1 MPLIIGTNDLRV
13 TIFDPETPIFSCSL
27 NGGHMF
33 NKIFFLAL
41 VCLPLFLNCAGHR
54 QAANNAQISA
64 AHNLIPVYRTGFDVK
79 DVKDGLFIEALDD
92 DSTAK
97 AAGMQKGDLIV
108 SINGRG
114 PSNKEFLKLMHSN
127 RGENILF
134 KINRYGQIL
143 DYSITPKLYFNSP
156 PSAYK
161 IYELSVIDEQRVNL
175 AVIVTEVRNNTGER
189 NYLWEESMRHQ
200 VQGNIENNMLNNLD
214 RQDRFSFVDRSRLDI
229 IIDGYKLNMTGLA
242 SDDARAEI
250 GKKTGATHLLVTTF
264 ARNPKWIKGRE
275 SCEDTVTGRLMEIK
289 SGKVLAVDQSTSD
302 CKQLFVNMI
311 RNQ

>member
-1 MPLIIGTNDLRV
+1 
-13 TIFDPETPIFSCSL
+13 
-27 NGGHMF
+27 MF
-33 NKIFFLAL
+33 NNIFFLAL

-54 QAANNAQISA
+54 QSENNAKIST

-79 DVKDGLFIEALDD
+79 EVKDGLFIETFDA

-108 SINGRG
+108 SINGRA
-114 PSNKEFLKLMHSN
+114 PSNKELLKLMHSN

-134 KINRYGQIL
+134 KINRYGQLL

-161 IYELSVIDEQRVNL
+161 IYELSVIDEQKVNL
-175 AVIVTEVRNNTGER
+175 AVIVTEVRNNTSER
-189 NYLWEESMRHQ
+189 NYLWEESTRHQ
-200 VQGNIENNMLNNLD
+200 VQGNIENKMLNNLD
-214 RQDRFSFVDRSRLDI
+214 RQDRLSFVDRSRLDE
-229 IIDGYKLNMTGLA
+229 IIDGYKLNMTGLT

-250 GKKTGATHLLVTTF
+250 GKTTGATHLLVTTF
-264 ARNPKWIKGRE
+264 ARNPKRIKGRE
-275 SCEDTVTGRLMEIK
+275 SCEDTITGRLIDIK
-289 SGKVLAVDQSTSD
+289 SGKVLAVDQDTSD